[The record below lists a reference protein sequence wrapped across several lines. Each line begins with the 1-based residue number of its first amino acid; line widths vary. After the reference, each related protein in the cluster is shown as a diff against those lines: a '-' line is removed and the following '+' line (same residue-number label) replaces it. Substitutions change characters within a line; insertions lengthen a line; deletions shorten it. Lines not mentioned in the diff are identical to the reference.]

1 MDRKASPSSKPA
13 AADEIGRLTA
23 ELAEARARIGQLEL
37 MAEVDPLLNILNRR
51 GFERALAQAL
61 SYVRRYRTPAAL
73 LYLDLD
79 GFKLIN
85 DAHGHAAGDAVLKAV
100 AAILA
105 RNVRRSDVVGRLGG
119 DEFGLLL
126 FNLGEVQARV
136 KARAL
141 ESILPAAGVAWPG
154 ARLSVG
160 ASVGVG
166 VITPHDK
173 PATVIARADRLMYQ
187 RKEERRGGQPLPSD
201 KAGPSDKSGP
211 SGKAGMQK
219 RAV

>member
-1 MDRKASPSSKPA
+1 MDRKRSQSSKPA
-13 AADEIGRLTA
+13 AAAGEIGRLTA
-23 ELAEARARIGQLEL
+23 ALAEARARIATLEL

-61 SYVRRYRTPAAL
+61 AYLKRYRAPSAV

-85 DAHGHAAGDAVLKAV
+85 DAHGHAAGDAVLKTV
-100 AAILA
+100 ASILA
-105 RNVRRSDVVGRLGG
+105 RNIRGSDVVGRLGG
-119 DEFGLLL
+119 DEFALLL
-126 FNLGEVQARV
+126 FNLGEVQARA

-141 ESILPAAGVAWPG
+141 ESILPAAGVAWAG

-160 ASVGVG
+160 VSVGVTA
-166 VITPHDK
+166 IAPHDK

-187 RKEERRGGQPLPSD
+187 RKEERRRNQP
-201 KAGPSDKSGP
+201 AP
-211 SGKAGMQK
+211 SGKAGTQR